1 MNKKHLVAGTVMA
14 QAYNGKYVFLV
25 KSNEDSYELPMAPIS
40 NDKTGMACIID
51 ELKNILNVDGSTID
65 LYELTNSVVK
75 DSRVPLF
82 VFTLNKQFT
91 ELNELFKKEHAGSY
105 DWMPSE
111 ALTKA
116 LENMDISG
124 VPIFNP

>member
-1 MNKKHLVAGTVMA
+1 MDKKHLVAGTVMA

-25 KSNEDSYELPMAPIS
+25 KSNNDTYELPMTTITD
-40 NDKTGMACIID
+40 NKTGMACMIE
-51 ELKNILNVDGSTID
+51 ELKNILNIDGSTID

-82 VFTLNKQFT
+82 VFSLNKQFT
-91 ELNELFKKEHAGSY
+91 ELNELFKKEYASTY
-105 DWMPSE
+105 YWLPSE
-111 ALTKA
+111 ALKKA
-116 LENMDISG
+116 LDDMDISG

>member
-25 KSNEDSYELPMAPIS
+25 KSEEGSYELPMTTIA

-51 ELKNILNVDGSTID
+51 ELKTILNVDGSSID
-65 LYELTNSVVK
+65 LYELTNSVVN

-82 VFTLNKQFT
+82 VFSLNKQFI
-91 ELNELFKKEHAGSY
+91 ELNELFKENQTTTYH
-105 DWMPSE
+105 WMPSE

-116 LENMDISG
+116 LSNMDISG

>member
-1 MNKKHLVAGTVMA
+1 MDKKHLVAGTVMA

-25 KSNEDSYELPMAPIS
+25 KSIEDSYELPMAPIS
-40 NDKTGMACIID
+40 DNKTGMACIID
-51 ELKNILNVDGSTID
+51 ELKTILNIDGSTID
-65 LYELTNSVVK
+65 LYELANSVVK
-75 DSRVPLF
+75 GSRVPLF

-91 ELNELFKKEHAGSY
+91 ELNELFKNEHAGSY
-105 DWMPSE
+105 CWMPSE

>member
-1 MNKKHLVAGTVMA
+1 MNKKNLVAGTVMA
-14 QAYNGKYVFLV
+14 QANNGKYVFLV
-25 KSNEDSYELPMAPIS
+25 RSTEDAYELPITTIG

-51 ELKNILNVDGSTID
+51 ELKTILDVDGSSID

-82 VFTLNKQFT
+82 VFTLNKKFT
-91 ELNELFKKEHAGSY
+91 ELNELFIEQQPSSY
-105 DWMPSE
+105 YWMPSE

-116 LENMDISG
+116 LEDMDISG
-124 VPIFNP
+124 VPIFNH